1 MFKVAILVAVFALES
16 LFLTH
21 IADAANLRQSPAVAQ
36 AATDQVDCLV
46 CQFGQP
52 DPTYDCATGA
62 HFDLA
67 DGRLQFVCLS
77 DDDFSG
83 ASFRNADLT
92 HADFARA
99 KLDYADLAGARL
111 SSASFRGADLSHVKG
126 LTQTQ
131 LDEACGDA
139 ATKLPRGLSVK
150 TCS

>member
-1 MFKVAILVAVFALES
+1 MYKIAILVAVFALES
-16 LFLTH
+16 LYLTH
-21 IADAANLRQSPAVAQ
+21 SAMGADLGRSPTATRAADDRS
-36 AATDQVDCLV
+36 DCLV

-52 DPTYDCATGA
+52 DPSYDCATGA
-62 HFDLA
+62 HFDVA

-83 ASFRNADLT
+83 ASFRNTDLT
-92 HADFARA
+92 NADFARA
-99 KLDYADLAGARL
+99 KLDYADFAGARL
-111 SSASFRGADLSHVKG
+111 SSASFRGTDLSHVKG

-150 TCS
+150 VCS